1 MKKSLYILVCTLLIL
16 MLLSAPAL
24 AETEGD
30 GYWEL
35 IGTADGQKDYTDTEY
50 HKRSLS
56 GSNGSWTIA
65 WEYAGPDESDWYDIP
80 YPKNGENSTGTGSI
94 SAPPRALRGGQKLS
108 LNVNVAI
115 SSSYS
120 YFFDSSYHVQVSFDG
135 DYVEQGYCTA
145 SGIRFLSND
154 PEYKFTDQDYIYV
167 WMYGAKTERAKN
179 EPNRPKVSTTVTAT
193 APFGQKDGDLIA
205 IHAYFGDGGS
215 SCRTKY
221 TYQWHESGASA
232 LDWDE
237 INGTKK
243 PGNKTKKI
251 LTGIGIIG
259 GGGAIGIA
267 TTRKIKKKKKA
278 QPQRSRPTKNEVR
291 EVRDFMRKQEKKGD
305 EAAGNLADQLDKVLE
320 ASRGTGKINKSQ
332 DYRLERFRR
341 LFQKYAKGQL
351 DNPYGK
357 EVQELEKMDGVDR
370 YWHDVNSGIKE
381 TFGEVSRGDSAK
393 SIVFR
398 AGMATLTGGASEAG
412 WLLPETYYTWN
423 DAIEAGDSDLK
434 AGVKSMTNVL
444 VNYGGGKVQKL
455 GSKLMPTNTVG
466 KAVSE
471 GIINKAGNEVK
482 DVANS
487 AIDKISK

>member
-1 MKKSLYILVCTLLIL
+1 
-16 MLLSAPAL
+16 
-24 AETEGD
+24 
-30 GYWEL
+30 
-35 IGTADGQKDYTDTEY
+35 
-50 HKRSLS
+50 
-56 GSNGSWTIA
+56 
-65 WEYAGPDESDWYDIP
+65 
-80 YPKNGENSTGTGSI
+80 
-94 SAPPRALRGGQKLS
+94 
-108 LNVNVAI
+108 
-115 SSSYS
+115 
-120 YFFDSSYHVQVSFDG
+120 
-135 DYVEQGYCTA
+135 
-145 SGIRFLSND
+145 
-154 PEYKFTDQDYIYV
+154 
-167 WMYGAKTERAKN
+167 
-179 EPNRPKVSTTVTAT
+179 
-193 APFGQKDGDLIA
+193 
-205 IHAYFGDGGS
+205 
-215 SCRTKY
+215 
-221 TYQWHESGASA
+221 
-232 LDWDE
+232 
-237 INGTKK
+237 
-243 PGNKTKKI
+243 
-251 LTGIGIIG
+251 
-259 GGGAIGIA
+259 
-267 TTRKIKKKKKA
+267 
-278 QPQRSRPTKNEVR
+278 
-291 EVRDFMRKQEKKGD
+291 
-305 EAAGNLADQLDKVLE
+305 E